1 VICPVLEPLR
11 KRGGDTTDGAVTGA
25 TPLEVRGGF
34 RTDLPGRV
42 EQAEAAE
49 ILGVSERTFRR
60 WRDCYE
66 AMGAEGLFD
75 RRLRKI
81 SVRRAPVDEVAGL
94 LELFDTRDDA
104 TSEISSAFFV
114 AEEGTMAP
122 HQVAARMRARMR
134 CASAS

>member
-1 VICPVLEPLR
+1 
-11 KRGGDTTDGAVTGA
+11 
-25 TPLEVRGGF
+25 
-34 RTDLPGRV
+34 
-42 EQAEAAE
+42 
-49 ILGVSERTFRR
+49 VSECTFRR

-66 AMGAEGLFD
+66 AMGAEGLLD
-75 RRLRKI
+75 RRLGTV
-81 SVRRAPVDEVAGL
+81 SARRAPVDEVAGV